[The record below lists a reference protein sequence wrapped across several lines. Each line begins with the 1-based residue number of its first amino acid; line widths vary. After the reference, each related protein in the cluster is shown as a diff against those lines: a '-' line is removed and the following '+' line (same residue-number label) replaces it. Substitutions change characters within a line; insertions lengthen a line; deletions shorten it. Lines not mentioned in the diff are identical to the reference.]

1 MSDIFD
7 SLTYLTSAEQMQANY
22 EKYKEN
28 FKDANAEIVNSETFL
43 SLLVAEMT
51 NQDPLE
57 PTSNT
62 EFVTQMAQFTQLQYS
77 QDSSTY
83 SKANYASNLV
93 GKVATA
99 TKQDGNEQVTKT
111 GVVEKVVKNGSDYTV
126 YIDGVAFDISK
137 VSSVSTENSNN
148 STNDILGS
156 MSGSLGSTIA
166 AASMMV
172 GMYGTVNASTGTGDV
187 MDAGYIEA
195 IQVKDGVIN
204 VIINDIAYRLDDI
217 VDVRYGAIAD
227 GDTGENAGNT
237 DAVQPDSNVTT
248 EEAQFAGGS
257 YDEAMQRAE
266 EIIEEFGEL
275 ETEADAFAL
284 MSELMSDDVIMG
296 EDEDVQ
302 DVEAPAEVPEEV

>member
-28 FKDANAEIVNSETFL
+28 FKDANSEIVNSETFL

-99 TKQDGNEQVTKT
+99 IKQDGNEMVTKT

-126 YIDGVAFDISK
+126 YIEGVAFDISK
-137 VSSVSTENSNN
+137 VSSVSSDSSS

-156 MSGSLGSTIA
+156 MNGSLGSTIA

-172 GMYGTVNASTGTGDV
+172 GMYGTVNASTSTGDV
-187 MDAGYIEA
+187 MDSGYIEA

-227 GDTGENAGNT
+227 GDTGEDAGAT
-237 DAVQPDSNVTT
+237 EEVQPDNDITT
-248 EEAQFAGGS
+248 EETQSAGGS

-284 MSELMSDDVIMG
+284 MAELMSDDVIMG

-302 DVEAPAEVPEEV
+302 DVEAPAEIPEEV